1 MSYDLSQDPYAQ
13 RSTEISSQARGAA
26 AISPSDTVDL
36 APYAKALMVTAAGT
50 VGVLPIT
57 SYATGSTTAVALGN
71 LPVGYIIPIQVAR
84 VFATGTTATV
94 IGLYN

>member
-1 MSYDLSQDPYAQ
+1 MAYDPTQDPYAQ
-13 RSTEISSQARGAA
+13 RSTQVESQARGAA
-26 AISPSDTVDL
+26 AIAPSDTVDL

-50 VGVLPIT
+50 VSVLPINN
-57 SYATGSTTAVALGN
+57 YAAGSSTAVALGN

-94 IGLYN
+94 VGLYN

>member
-1 MSYDLSQDPYAQ
+1 MAYNPASDPYAQ
-13 RSTEISSQARGAA
+13 RSIDVESQARSAA

-36 APYAKALMVTAAGT
+36 TTYAKALMVTAAGT
-50 VGVLPIT
+50 VSVLPVVN
-57 SYATGSTTAVALGN
+57 YENAVLTPIALGN